1 MLFLHVARSL
11 LLPSIKAL
19 AHWLSAFGQASTP
32 FHGCQPPKLK
42 TKQNKKLSFPPTWSL
57 YWLLSSKQP
66 DPTFSYNLTD
76 CFPQPHTPRKC
87 TRGRQLVKQSPLALK
102 IQLIVLVGYPGFIWL
117 TNKLGI
123 WSQNRTRLYLGDLSE
138 EEMAPSP
145 VLLPG
150 KSHGQ
155 RSLVGHHPWGR
166 KRTRD
171 D

>member
-87 TRGRQLVKQSPLALK
+87 TQGCQLVKQSPFALK
-102 IQLIVLVGYPGFIWL
+102 TSRRCGKPKQAEEKKKKKILSFLRNLHLMLHSLMNRSNILEHIYTLVLYIHNSLWL
-117 TNKLGI
+117 
-123 WSQNRTRLYLGDLSE
+123 SRY
-138 EEMAPSP
+138 
-145 VLLPG
+145 
-150 KSHGQ
+150 H
-155 RSLVGHHPWGR
+155 
-166 KRTRD
+166 
-171 D
+171 